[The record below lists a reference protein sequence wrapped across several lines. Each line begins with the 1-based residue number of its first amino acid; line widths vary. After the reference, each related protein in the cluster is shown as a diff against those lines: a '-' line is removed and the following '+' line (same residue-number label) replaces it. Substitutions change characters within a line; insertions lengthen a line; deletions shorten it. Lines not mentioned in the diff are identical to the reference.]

1 MFAFFLILIS
11 LYLVIKLK
19 RLKVLAILPLL
30 FAFHSQKG
38 EFIDTPKAKI
48 YMPQMYINQDL
59 KWDKEYLKTLN
70 DAWAAA
76 SEDMYKAQQQGG
88 ANANQQQDNS
98 QANANNQQT
107 SENVTDVDFEEV
119 K

>member
-1 MFAFFLILIS
+1 MHFFLILIS

-48 YMPQMYINQDL
+48 LYASNVYNIEF
-59 KWDKEYLKTLN
+59 KWDK
-70 DAWAAA
+70 
-76 SEDMYKAQQQGG
+76 SI
-88 ANANQQQDNS
+88 
-98 QANANNQQT
+98 
-107 SENVTDVDFEEV
+107 
-119 K
+119 